1 MLITE
6 RQLKVKVELSSTKT
20 QLIENQGWVVHP
32 EKRIIDSKDN
42 GLAAMLIKLFAKSF
56 SGEEPEG
63 AFIE

>member
-1 MLITE
+1 M
-6 RQLKVKVELSSTKT
+6 KVELSSTKT

-63 AFIE
+63 AVIE